1 MALPEIIKNLLEN
14 GVHFGHRSRNWN
26 PKMKKFIFGKKSG
39 VYIIDVEKTAQKLK
53 EAADF
58 LKELSAR
65 GGTILF
71 VSTKRQAKEVIQK
84 EAASIGAPYVAERW
98 VGGLL
103 TNFVEVRKRIKTYK
117 DLKDQE
123 ASGNFGILLKKEV
136 VRLGRKVAK
145 MDKNFSGLIG
155 LDKLPEAVCLID
167 PKKETLPVKEA
178 KKLHIPI
185 VALIDTDSDPD
196 GIDYPIPGNDDA
208 LKSIRFITSCLI
220 EAIKAGK
227 QERETQRKEAELQK
241 AKLAEGEKETAAAT
255 PEIEILE
262 DAAMEKAVEE
272 AVDEGKRKPKSK
284 EA

>member
-58 LKELSAR
+58 LRELSAR
-65 GGTILF
+65 GGTVLF
-71 VSTKRQAKEVIQK
+71 VSTKRQAKDVIQK
-84 EAASIGAPYVAERW
+84 EAESIGSPYVAERW

-103 TNFVEVRKRIKTYK
+103 TNFIEVRKRIKTYK

-167 PKKETLPVKEA
+167 PKKESLPVKEA
-178 KKLHIPI
+178 KKLRIPI

-208 LKSIRFITSCLI
+208 LKSIRFITSYLI
-220 EAIKAGK
+220 EAIREGK
-227 QERETQRKEAELQK
+227 HERETQKKEAELQK
-241 AKLAEGEKETAAAT
+241 AKLAEGENETAAGT

-262 DAAMEKAVEE
+262 DAVMEE
-272 AVDEGKRKPKSK
+272 AADKVVDEEKRKPKSK
-284 EA
+284 EE